1 LTGKGSGKKGRPM
14 GFRLSDSSKRAISV
28 AKMGQQHRPETKD
41 KISRS
46 LIRYFRKRNPLSDD
60 IINRYCR
67 MNNDEV
73 CGWLMEVQER
83 LDSTV
88 EIMTDKAIRN
98 KTKIEITCGKNIEF
112 LSHNITP
119 ELLVIFKDYCEK
131 NSIDPEDALEGIY

>member
-1 LTGKGSGKKGRPM
+1 
-14 GFRLSDSSKRAISV
+14 
-28 AKMGQQHRPETKD
+28 
-41 KISRS
+41 
-46 LIRYFRKRNPLSDD
+46 
-60 IINRYCR
+60 
-67 MNNDEV
+67 
-73 CGWLMEVQER
+73 